1 MGIPNSSFLI
11 PKSRLQLFRL
21 FFAPTFSGAKR
32 ALPLKLFER
41 AVGTVVASTT
51 KAGFSR
57 NQSPFQHISAHFLE
71 EVAQQFCFL
80 MSQGI
85 DDGGQ
90 KRRLVAFIFL
100 DEPLTTPCCLQQNDA
115 TIRVRS
121 LAPHQTQFFEPIE
134 ILAARSGR
142 YAETTRKFTHLE
154 IGVRRDELQKT
165 ELRSSQSGPA
175 NPVEKTLF
183 EELA

>member
-1 MGIPNSSFLI
+1 
-11 PKSRLQLFRL
+11 
-21 FFAPTFSGAKR
+21 
-32 ALPLKLFER
+32 LKLFER

-57 NQSPFQHISAHFLE
+57 NQSPFQHISAYFLE
-71 EVAQQFCFL
+71 EVAQQFCFF

-100 DEPLTTPCCLQQNDA
+100 DESLTKPCRLQQNDA
-115 TIRVRS
+115 AILVRS
-121 LAPHQTQFFEPIE
+121 LATHQTQFLEPVE

-142 YAETTRKFTHLE
+142 YTETTRKFTHLE
-154 IGVRRDELQKT
+154 IGVRRDELQKA
-165 ELRSSQSGPA
+165 ELRSSETGPA
-175 NPVEKTLF
+175 NPVEKTLL
-183 EELA
+183 EELAQEGSQNMTRPQKAIEIIARWIRIPEAPF